1 MPAGD
6 GITFSYGD
14 YSFDPRP
21 LFTVNK
27 EVIKTPDN
35 TGLTTKYS
43 MILNGTILPTGINLD
58 DTKGGLTTVI
68 GDIHALQTGFERD
81 FHLLL
86 LQCYSNTPIIS

>member
-27 EVIKTPDN
+27 EVLKTSSN
-35 TGLTTKYS
+35 SGLATKYS
-43 MILNGTILPTGINLD
+43 MVLNGTLLPTGINLD
-58 DTKGGLTTVI
+58 ETKGGLTTVLS
-68 GDIHALQTGFERD
+68 GNPCFTNSF
-81 FHLLL
+81 
-86 LQCYSNTPIIS
+86 